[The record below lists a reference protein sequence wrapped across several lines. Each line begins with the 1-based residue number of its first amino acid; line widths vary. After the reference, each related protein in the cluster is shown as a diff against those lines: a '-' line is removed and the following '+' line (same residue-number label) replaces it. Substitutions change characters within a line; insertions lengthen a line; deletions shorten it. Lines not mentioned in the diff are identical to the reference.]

1 MQKLLSSQ
9 PFSQQ
14 FFTVVNGQVVKAM
27 LTVKPGEVFAKDPYV
42 ADIARK
48 ALIGESV
55 SGTNVNLAISA
66 ASEADLL
73 AAQKAAPEKAIE
85 IDKLLTYLRAA
96 KDAQAQAAAKPIRV
110 EITNASRVCRQTWHG
125 RSGGA
130 RWKWPTH
137 WSSSDQGLI

>member
-1 MQKLLSSQ
+1 
-9 PFSQQ
+9 
-14 FFTVVNGQVVKAM
+14 M
-27 LTVKPGEVFAKDPYV
+27 LTVKPGEVFAKDPSV

-110 EITNASRVCRQTWHG
+110 EITNASDFADKRGTVVRVERDG
-125 RSGGA
+125 SGQLTGA
-130 RWKWPTH
+130 VATKV
-137 WSSSDQGLI
+137 